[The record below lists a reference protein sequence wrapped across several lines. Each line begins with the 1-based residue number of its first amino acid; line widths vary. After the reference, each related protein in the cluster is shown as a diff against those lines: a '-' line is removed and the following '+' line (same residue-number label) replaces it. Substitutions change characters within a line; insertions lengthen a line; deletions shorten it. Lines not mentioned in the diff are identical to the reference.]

1 MMNISLSFPSIS
13 NIPEQKHIKDP
24 YPSLTSPRPMS
35 AVFAA
40 EQKKFKDQRKEKK
53 TLARLIIL
61 ADFLQ
66 GKSDFCPSVFL
77 GFWSSEGRTQGN
89 SESRT
94 KSCPRWQTVRTAQ
107 DENALKL
114 VATEKLSSF
123 FFCYQ

>member
-1 MMNISLSFPSIS
+1 
-13 NIPEQKHIKDP
+13 
-24 YPSLTSPRPMS
+24 MS

-40 EQKKFKDQRKEKK
+40 ERKTIEYQRKEEK
-53 TLARLIIL
+53 TLAWLIIS

-89 SESRT
+89 SESRP
-94 KSCPRWQTVRTAQ
+94 KSCPRWQTVRTAR

-114 VATEKLSSF
+114 VATEKLS
-123 FFCYQ
+123 

>member
-1 MMNISLSFPSIS
+1 LIIFDDEYFVEFSIEFQIFPNKSTLRIL
-13 NIPEQKHIKDP
+13 IPATE
-24 YPSLTSPRPMS
+24 R
-35 AVFAA
+35 
-40 EQKKFKDQRKEKK
+40 RKEKK
-53 TLARLIIL
+53 TFVQLTIS

-94 KSCPRWQTVRTAQ
+94 KSCPRWQTVRAAR

-114 VATEKLSSF
+114 VVTEKLSSF
-123 FFCYQ
+123 FFVISEGSFGG